1 MATAKNNHRAA
12 DFDARLDDLKS
23 SLRGLVDF
31 GTERAGALKHKITD
45 AGGSVSSGASAA
57 IGRLRGVIAAHPFA
71 AVGAAFGIGYIAM
84 RIVRR

>member
-12 DFDARLDDLKS
+12 DFDARFDDLKS

-31 GTERAGALKHKITD
+31 GAERAGVLKTKITD
-45 AGGSVSSGASAA
+45 AGGTVSSGASSA
-57 IGRLRGVIAAHPFA
+57 IARLRALIMAHPFA
-71 AVGAAFGIGYIAM
+71 AVGAAFGIGYVAM